1 MSCEP
6 KCFWRSVFK
15 YHLKKVDSKEIL
27 IFDKIWFLEDFKCEP
42 I

>member
-1 MSCEP
+1 MLLE
-6 KCFWRSVFK
+6 KCLSEIFQQK
-15 YHLKKVDSKEIL
+15 YHLKKVDAKEIL